1 MTCPQCGQG
10 MWVNGSYWQ
19 CPNGHLVPYQ
29 GGHVAP
35 QGVTVLPLA
44 AK

>member
-19 CPNGHLVPYQ
+19 CPQGHLVPYN
-29 GGHVAP
+29 
-35 QGVTVLPLA
+35 GVVPDGAVLLPLI
-44 AK
+44 

>member
-10 MWVNGSYWQ
+10 MYLNGAYWQ
-19 CPNGHLVPYQ
+19 CPQGHLVPK
-29 GGHVAP
+29 GSSVP
-35 QGVTVLPLA
+35 DGVTLLPLA